1 MELTI
6 TEASKVKNVSRQAIY
21 LAIKEGRLKV
31 IKRGKLQKVTLAS
44 LVEMDKTRYVRA
56 AKVFQGEDLYSD
68 KKGIISPP
76 KASRLTGL
84 SKQAIYNGIYSG
96 KLKAIR
102 KGRAWVILVKDL
114 ISFQTFYLNRNKSD
128 MTLEDVKKAFQMN

>member
-1 MELTI
+1 MEMTI
-6 TEASKVKNVSRQAIY
+6 TEAAKVRNVTRQAIY

-31 IKRGKLQKVTLAS
+31 IKRGKLQKVKLES
-44 LVEMDKTRYVRA
+44 LIELEKTRYVRA

-76 KASRLTGL
+76 KASKLTGL
-84 SKQAIYNGIYSG
+84 STQAIYNGIYSG

-102 KGRAWVILVKDL
+102 KGRAWIILVKDL
-114 ISFQTFYLNRNKSD
+114 ISFQSYYLNRNKSD
-128 MTLEDVKKAFQMN
+128 KTWDELKKSFQTN